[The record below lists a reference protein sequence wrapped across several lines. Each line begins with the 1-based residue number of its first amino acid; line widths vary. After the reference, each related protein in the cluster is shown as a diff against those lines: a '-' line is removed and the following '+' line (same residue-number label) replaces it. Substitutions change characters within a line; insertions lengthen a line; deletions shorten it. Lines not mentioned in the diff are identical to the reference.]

1 VAQDVEQQELPSSLS
16 EPGSWREI
24 LDFERHW
31 TGQSAAKGP
40 AIRVRFAVSTTRYH
54 QLLNRLLDLPEAL
67 EYDPML
73 VHRLRRL
80 RQARRDKRYA
90 RRLGLEA

>member
-1 VAQDVEQQELPSSLS
+1 M
-16 EPGSWREI
+16 G
-24 LDFERHW
+24 
-31 TGQSAAKGP
+31 TSAAKGQ
-40 AIRVRFAVSTTRYH
+40 AIRARFAISPTRYH

-80 RQARRDKRYA
+80 RETRRDKRYA